1 MQYQVFR
8 MTLGQL
14 VECVMVNVLH
24 NKFFCDATPF
34 TSFDSENI
42 YDLLENECGY
52 SRHGDEVL
60 YSGING
66 KQLSTK
72 IFIGPTYYQR
82 LKHMVKDKINLVR
95 RVRYH

>member
-1 MQYQVFR
+1 MCF
-8 MTLGQL
+8 TTG
-14 VECVMVNVLH
+14 
-24 NKFFCDATPF
+24 FFCDATPF

-60 YSGING
+60 QVVLTVSNY
-66 KQLSTK
+66 QLRYLLV
-72 IFIGPTYYQR
+72 TYYQR
-82 LKHMVKDKINLVR
+82 LKHMVKDKINFVR

>member
-1 MQYQVFR
+1 

-14 VECVMVNVLH
+14 VECVTGKCASQLG
-24 NKFFCDATPF
+24 FFCDATPF

-66 KQLSTK
+66 KQLSTRFLLVQH
-72 IFIGPTYYQR
+72 I
-82 LKHMVKDKINLVR
+82 INV
-95 RVRYH
+95 